1 MAGVN
6 TSSLLVYYFPEK
18 VVSGQLYGRRLIILD
33 LFPSW
38 MGRQFILFT
47 MNNYFAMDLLFLLVT
62 LPLAPLLVDLENVLF
77 TIPYLENPYSDHGT
91 PKEVMHY
98 PCNGVPAAHTQP
110 SGSMGQVAVSSQQ
123 QSI

>member
-1 MAGVN
+1 
-6 TSSLLVYYFPEK
+6 
-18 VVSGQLYGRRLIILD
+18 
-33 LFPSW
+33 
-38 MGRQFILFT
+38 

-123 QSI
+123 QRI